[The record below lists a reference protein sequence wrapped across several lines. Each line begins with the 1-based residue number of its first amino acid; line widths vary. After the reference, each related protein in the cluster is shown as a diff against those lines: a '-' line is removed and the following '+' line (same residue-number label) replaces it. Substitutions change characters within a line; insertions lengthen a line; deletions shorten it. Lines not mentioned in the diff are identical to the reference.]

1 MRINKTEVKER
12 WGHTTEYKES
22 EEKTKDYT
30 PSKWD
35 NIQEEMNGI
44 FKEFSECMSLSIEC
58 SDERVQMLVA
68 KLHNFISENFYNCSK
83 QILLSLANMYV
94 CDNRFKEFID
104 KYKPRTTEYVLEAV
118 KYYCR

>member
-1 MRINKTEVKER
+1 MRKNKKEVKER
-12 WGHTTEYKES
+12 WGHTDEYKES

-35 NIQEEMNGI
+35 SIQEKMSEI
-44 FKEFSECMSLSIEC
+44 FQEFSKYLSDGVNS
-58 SDERVQMLVA
+58 SDEKVQELVGDF
-68 KLHNFISENFYNCSK
+68 HNYISDNFFSCSK

-104 KYKPRTTEYVLEAV
+104 KYQSGTTEYVLEAV
-118 KYYCR
+118 KYYCK